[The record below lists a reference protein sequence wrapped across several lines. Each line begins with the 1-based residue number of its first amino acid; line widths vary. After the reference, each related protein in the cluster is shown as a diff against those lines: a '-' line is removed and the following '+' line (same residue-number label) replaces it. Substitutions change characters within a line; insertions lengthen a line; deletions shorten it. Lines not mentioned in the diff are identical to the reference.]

1 MDALLSAAC
10 RAAPGPRA
18 SSGSAAG
25 PAGGEP
31 APGAGKPQL
40 VLLGATMPPESA
52 LEAAVHKA
60 RLRTHARVSMCY
72 VYCCQTSW
80 QQNDVTHV

>member
-1 MDALLSAAC
+1 MDALLSEAC
-10 RAAPGPRA
+10 RDAPGVRA

-25 PAGGEP
+25 PASGESGL
-31 APGAGKPQL
+31 GAGKPQL

-60 RLRTHARVSMCY
+60 RLCIHARVLHSLA
-72 VYCCQTSW
+72 
-80 QQNDVTHV
+80 